1 MTAIVTG
8 LQAMAGA
15 RTSSPRRGGGDRG
28 AVAVEF
34 ALVLPLLLLIVFG
47 IIDFGR
53 MWNMQIA
60 LTQSAREGVRV
71 LALGGSSGDAV
82 SRTEAAAF
90 PVTGI
95 GIATSGCPAV
105 VTPTTPPARI
115 TATRTYNY
123 ITPVSGILNIMGLPA
138 LAAPTITGRGEMRC
152 NG

>member
-1 MTAIVTG
+1 VSAAVVQPAAG
-8 LQAMAGA
+8 PRAAGA
-15 RTSSPRRGGGDRG
+15 HEEVADRG

-34 ALVLPLLLLIVFG
+34 ALVLPLLLLIIFG

-71 LALGGSSGDAV
+71 LALGGSSGDAET
-82 SRTEAAAF
+82 RTRNAAF

-95 GIATSGCPAV
+95 GITPTACPAV
-105 VTPTTPPARI
+105 VTPTTAPAKI
-115 TATRTYNY
+115 EVTRSYDY
-123 ITPVSGILNIMGLPA
+123 ITPVSGILNIMGLPS
-138 LAAPTITGRGEMRC
+138 LAAPTIRGKGEMRC